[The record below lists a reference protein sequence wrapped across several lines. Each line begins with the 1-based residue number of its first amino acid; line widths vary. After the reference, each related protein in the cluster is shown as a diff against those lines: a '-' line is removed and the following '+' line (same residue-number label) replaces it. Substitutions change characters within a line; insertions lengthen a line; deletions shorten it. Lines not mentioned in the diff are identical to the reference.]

1 MIISYPKRSILSLFF
16 LLLLLLSLL
25 NLSKLDQE
33 ISIKKQTINDTPV
46 TIFEPKKDKIVELF
60 QYKSNRLHAK
70 IKNKNFSI
78 LLQWSST
85 TKWA

>member
-33 ISIKKQTINDTPV
+33 ISIKKQTINETPV
-46 TIFEPKKDKIVELF
+46 TIFEPKKDKID
-60 QYKSNRLHAK
+60 N
-70 IKNKNFSI
+70 I
-78 LLQWSST
+78 LVFVAEGLITGDLGSS
-85 TKWA
+85 

>member
-1 MIISYPKRSILSLFF
+1 MIISYTKRSILSLFF

-46 TIFEPKKDKIVELF
+46 TIFEPKKDKIDNPDVYIYEVLIPYVIDNGVF
-60 QYKSNRLHAK
+60 LK
-70 IKNKNFSI
+70 
-78 LLQWSST
+78 
-85 TKWA
+85 